1 MNSMWI
7 IIALVAIAMLITRA
21 KEAYAYKW
29 RGRHN
34 AGGAHDGLRAGRPFD
49 APGWRLPDGS
59 LPDGQMNEWGQ
70 RYGDDVQLFTGKRF
84 DGMRTDFPGG
94 PPGRSTQYA
103 NVLAYRPDGDNAVR
117 SMRVP
122 IGHVVRVY
130 TEPNFQ
136 GRSGVFA
143 AGDHRLSWRW
153 ANNIASL
160 AVVQGNLDYVTSGS
174 GVTGL

>member
-1 MNSMWI
+1 MWI

-34 AGGAHDGLRAGRPFD
+34 RSQPVYE
-49 APGWRLPDGS
+49 
-59 LPDGQMNEWGQ
+59 NEWGQ
-70 RYGDDVQLFTGKRF
+70 RTGDSVQLFTGKRF
-84 DGMRTDFPGG
+84 DGMRTDFPAG
-94 PPGRSTQYA
+94 QYA

-160 AVVQGNLDYVTSGS
+160 AVVQGDMDYVTSGTQA
-174 GVTGL
+174 VTGL

>member
-34 AGGAHDGLRAGRPFD
+34 ARRPVD
-49 APGWRLPDGS
+49 APVVYRLPYGS

-94 PPGRSTQYA
+94 PPGESTQYA

-160 AVVQGNLDYVTSGS
+160 AVVQGDMDYVTSGTQA
-174 GVTGL
+174 VTGL

>member
-1 MNSMWI
+1 MNSTWI

-29 RGRHN
+29 RGRSN
-34 AGGAHDGLRAGRPFD
+34 RNLRGQGTYEGGR
-49 APGWRLPDGS
+49 

-70 RYGDDVQLFTGKRF
+70 RYGSDVQLFTGKRF

-94 PPGRSTQYA
+94 PPGESTQYA

-160 AVVQGNLDYVTSGS
+160 AVVQGDMDYVTSGS